1 MVLTGFIRDETV
13 AVGRRLQVAPTLL
26 ASETL
31 AGDIGRRF
39 SRD

>member
-13 AVGRRLQVAPTLL
+13 ALRRRLQVALTLL
-26 ASETL
+26 ASEIL
-31 AGDIGRRF
+31 APGIGRRF